1 MPLTTEGRT
10 LRGIRVRGRRF
21 MALVVA
27 PELPLSEWF
36 AALDAQLREVPALFA
51 DLPVVVD
58 LTVAAGEGRDAV
70 LILLEGLEERKLRL
84 AGVDGVDRSLLAGSY
99 WARLPTALRGADT
112 VETARPGGVAAPA
125 PGSLLIDR
133 PVRSGQSVVFADG
146 DVTVIGAV
154 ASGAEVI
161 AGGSVHVY
169 GALR

>member
-84 AGVDGVDRSLLAGSY
+84 AGVDGIDRSLLAGSF
-99 WARLPTALRGADT
+99 WAR
-112 VETARPGGVAAPA
+112 
-125 PGSLLIDR
+125 S
-133 PVRSGQSVVFADG
+133 
-146 DVTVIGAV
+146 
-154 ASGAEVI
+154 ASK
-161 AGGSVHVY
+161 
-169 GALR
+169 